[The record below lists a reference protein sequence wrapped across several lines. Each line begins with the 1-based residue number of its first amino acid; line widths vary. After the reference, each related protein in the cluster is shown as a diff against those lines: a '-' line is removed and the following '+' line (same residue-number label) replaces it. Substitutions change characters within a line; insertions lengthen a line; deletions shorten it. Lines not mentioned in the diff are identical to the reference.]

1 MRYCLV
7 DLISEWEADRKIRGL
22 KNVAM
27 TEDFL
32 EYHFP
37 RYPVMPGVLLLEAMA
52 QLAGWL
58 EAASSGFTR
67 WFLIEHVR
75 QCKFYGFA
83 RPGDQV
89 EIEVEVARAEGASRK
104 VYQGVGSVSGQRR
117 VVAEFDGK
125 IVPLAELEDP
135 GDQQVFFQILTRRA
149 PESVSLEGAAFGS

>member
-1 MRYCLV
+1 MRYYLI
-7 DLISEWEADRKIRGL
+7 DLISEWEPDKKIRGI

-37 RYPVMPGVLLLEAMA
+37 KFPTMPGVLLIESMA

-58 EAASSGFTR
+58 EAVSSDFTR
-67 WFLIEHVR
+67 WFLIDHVH

-89 EIEVEVARAEGASRK
+89 EIEVKLLRSDGDNQK
-104 VYQGVGSVSGQRR
+104 VFQGIGTVSGQKR
-117 VVAEFDGK
+117 VFAEFAGK
-125 IVPLAELEDP
+125 IVPLSEIEHPA
-135 GDQQVFFQILTRRA
+135 DQSALFNILSRRA
-149 PESVSLEGAAFGS
+149 PQAESGGGAIFG